1 MVKKPFVNL
10 EFAGFGADKDG
21 DEFVVVEGRVVGR
34 VSWMIGME
42 CVLLFE
48 ERM

>member
-1 MVKKPFVNL
+1 MDL

-21 DEFVVVEGRVVGR
+21 DEFAVVEGRAVGR

-48 ERM
+48 ERV